1 MQLLRYLIL
10 MFQYRIIL
18 NKKTSLEIRFAL
30 RIPQNCCFFFYFSS
44 VLYYGNDNSNN
55 QSKSQKLYKGLK
67 LNTIIFVKQD
77 FN

>member
-30 RIPQNCCFFFYFSS
+30 RIPQNCCFFYFSS

-67 LNTIIFVKQD
+67 LITIIFVKQD